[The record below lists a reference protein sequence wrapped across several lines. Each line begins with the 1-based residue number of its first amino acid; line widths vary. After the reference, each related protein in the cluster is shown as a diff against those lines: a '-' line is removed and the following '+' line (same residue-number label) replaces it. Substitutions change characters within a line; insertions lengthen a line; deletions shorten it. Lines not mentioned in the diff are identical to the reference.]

1 MCFENRLE
9 FLNLRFG
16 GESFSVN
23 GFVMLPFA
31 VLLELNFGDSY
42 SMIGSFTPKSNLL
55 YPIGESSGNL
65 RGICP
70 VIRNE
75 KVMSSLSFN
84 FIINY

>member
-9 FLNLRFG
+9 LLNLRFG
-16 GESFSVN
+16 GESFSVY
-23 GFVMLPFA
+23 GYLVLPFA
-31 VLLELNFGDSY
+31 VLLELNLGDSC
-42 SMIGSFTPKSNLL
+42 SMIGSFTVKSNLL
-55 YPIGESSGNL
+55 YPIGESSGSL

-75 KVMSSLSFN
+75 KVMSSFSFN